1 MFIILKKICLFLA
14 SKVGGFG
21 YSKMSGNS
29 KNAGFT
35 VYCEDENMSGMS
47 SLPPS
52 TGEWQVPPT
61 KPITTK
67 ENTQK
72 AGKWTESKVIKLET
86 CLGQIFSFS
95 CHKS

>member
-1 MFIILKKICLFLA
+1 
-14 SKVGGFG
+14 
-21 YSKMSGNS
+21 MSGNS

-72 AGKWTESKVIKLET
+72 AGKWTESKVIKQRHVLF
-86 CLGQIFSFS
+86 ISF
-95 CHKS
+95 HLAAINHDEFKHPIVMV